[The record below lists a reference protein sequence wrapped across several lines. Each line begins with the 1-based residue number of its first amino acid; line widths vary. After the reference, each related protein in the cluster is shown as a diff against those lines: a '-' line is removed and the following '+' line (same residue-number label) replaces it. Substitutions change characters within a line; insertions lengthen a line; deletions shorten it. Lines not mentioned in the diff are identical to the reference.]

1 MITLYAIP
9 VSLYCAKVR
18 IVLRHKHL
26 DWEEVTPPGGYGSD
40 KYKAMVPAG
49 NLPAL
54 DHDGLLIADSEA
66 IGEYL
71 NEVFPE
77 PDMLPGSAS
86 QRAKLR
92 ELSRFHDTRLE
103 PALRALF
110 PHIAK
115 QGQKSSELQ
124 SLWDLTAS
132 RLEQAAPLLDLTH
145 RSLSLADCGY
155 AISLVWIDQLATHFD
170 LDSCVN
176 EDVRDYHAQLLSQR
190 AVAEELVHYQP
201 RLESWLAT
209 K

>member
-1 MITLYAIP
+1 MITLYAVP

-26 DWEEVTPPGGYGSD
+26 DWQEVLPPGGYGSD
-40 KYKAMVPAG
+40 KYKALVPAG

-54 DHDGLLIADSEA
+54 DHDGLLIGDSEA

-71 NEVFPE
+71 NEAFPE
-77 PDMLPGSAS
+77 PDMLSGSAA

-110 PHIAK
+110 PHIAA
-115 QGQKSSELQ
+115 QGERSTQLQ
-124 SLWDLTAS
+124 ALWNVLEQ
-132 RLEQAAPLLDLTH
+132 RLEQAARLLDFSD
-145 RSLSLADCGY
+145 RPLSLADCGY
-155 AISLVWIDQLATHFD
+155 AVSLVWIDHLAAHFE

-176 EDVRDYHAQLLSQR
+176 EDVRTYHAQLLGQK
-190 AVAEELVHYQP
+190 AVADELADYQP
-201 RLESWLAT
+201 RLESWLAA